1 MKAADGSI
9 DEECVM
15 KWVAPIIAGAAM
27 VVGTWAWAEQPAPLV
42 LETKIPLGPVSGR
55 IDHFAVDPGR
65 QRLFVAELGNNSV
78 GVIDLKQQ
86 KVLRTIGGL
95 KEPQGVAYVRASDML
110 YVANAGDGSVHLFQG
125 ESLSPV
131 GHIELG
137 EDADNIRVD
146 TRANKVFVGYGSG
159 ALAVIDA
166 LSRQKTTDIS
176 LGAHPES
183 FQLDSNGRIY
193 VNVPNAGQIAVVD
206 RAAGKQSTGWSFSD
220 ARDNFAMALDE
231 NECQVIVV
239 FRKPARIAAF
249 GSKDG
254 QIVFKGETCGD
265 ADDVFVDPKR
275 HRLYVSCGAGL
286 IDVLQRRG
294 TGYERVAQV
303 PTAPGARTSLFVPS
317 TDRLYVGVR
326 ASSAEP
332 ASVWVFRPEP

>member
-1 MKAADGSI
+1 
-9 DEECVM
+9 M
-15 KWVAPIIAGAAM
+15 KWLAHVFAVAAM
-27 VVGTWAWAEQPAPLV
+27 FVGTSAWAEQSAPLV

-55 IDHFAVDPGR
+55 IDHFAVDSGR

-95 KEPQGVAYVRASDML
+95 KEPQGVAYVPASDML

-125 ESLSPV
+125 ENLAPV
-131 GHIELG
+131 GRIELG
-137 EDADNIRVD
+137 DDADNIRVD
-146 TRANKVFVGYGSG
+146 TQANKVFVGYGSG
-159 ALAVIDA
+159 ALAVIDPIG
-166 LSRQKTTDIS
+166 RKKTADIS
-176 LGAHPES
+176 LGAHPEG

-193 VNVPNAGQIAVVD
+193 VNVPNAGQVAVVD

-231 NECQVIVV
+231 NEGRVIVL
-239 FRKPARIAAF
+239 FRKPARIVAF

-254 QIVFKGETCGD
+254 QVIFKGETCSD

-275 HRLYVSCGAGL
+275 HRVYVSCGAGL

-294 TGYERVAQV
+294 VGYERVAQV
-303 PTAPGARTSLFVPS
+303 STAPGARTSLFVPE

-332 ASVWVFRPEP
+332 AAVWVFRPAP

>member
-1 MKAADGSI
+1 VNRIASILAAAAI
-9 DEECVM
+9 
-15 KWVAPIIAGAAM
+15 VAGR
-27 VVGTWAWAEQPAPLV
+27 WAWAGQPAPLA
-42 LETKIPLGPVSGR
+42 LETKIPLGSVSGR

-95 KEPQGVAYVRASDML
+95 KEPQGVAYVPASDML

-125 ESLSPV
+125 KNLSPT
-131 GHIELG
+131 GRIELG
-137 EDADNIRVD
+137 DDADNIRVD
-146 TRANKVFVGYGSG
+146 TQGNKVYVGYGSG
-159 ALAVIDA
+159 ALAVIDPIG
-166 LSRQKTTDIS
+166 RKKTTNIS

-193 VNVPNAGQIAVVD
+193 VNVPNAGQIAIVD
-206 RAAGKQSTGWSFSD
+206 RAAGKQSTGWSVSD

-231 NECQVIVV
+231 NEGRVIVV
-239 FRKPARIAAF
+239 FRKPALIVAF

-254 QIVFKGETCGD
+254 QVIFKGETCGD
-265 ADDVFVDPKR
+265 ADDMFVDPKR

-286 IDVLQRRG
+286 IDVLEQRG
-294 TGYERVAQV
+294 VGYERVARV
-303 PTAPGARTSLFVPS
+303 STAPGARTSLFVLD

-332 ASVWVFRPEP
+332 AAVWVFRPAP